1 MKFAIIANETKE
13 KAARLT
19 NEIVGWLQ
27 ARGMEVRFLQRTAVD
42 KGNIDQELHSY
53 LRQVDIIIV
62 LGGDGTLLNA
72 AYLFRDYDAP
82 LLGINIGHLGFLTSF
97 EQTNLYEG
105 MEKIVNGDYL
115 IEERM
120 TLDVYLER
128 KGAIIGTFTAVNDAV
143 VSKNSLARMFTMEIS
158 VNERVIDRYA
168 ADGLILSTPTGSTA
182 YSLSAGGPIVEPSLQ
197 ALLLTP
203 ICAHNLYSRPMVV
216 NPTEVISV
224 RVIQPTSDV
233 TLTIDGQIGVDVQD
247 EDVVMVAKGKKNV
260 KFAKLEHRNFYQILR
275 EKLSKGK

>member
-1 MKFAIIANETKE
+1 MNFAIIANETKE
-13 KAARLT
+13 KAAQLT
-19 NEIVGWLQ
+19 SEIVGWLQ
-27 ARGMEVRFLQRTAVD
+27 TRGMEARFLPGTSFKD
-42 KGNIDQELHSY
+42 GNIDQELNGY
-53 LRQVDIIIV
+53 LQEVDVIIV

-72 AYLFRDYDAP
+72 ANLFRDYDAP

-97 EQTNLYEG
+97 EHTNLSEG
-105 MEKIVNGDYL
+105 LEKIANGEYL

-120 TLDVYLER
+120 TLDVFLER
-128 KGAIIGTFTAVNDAV
+128 KGTIIGTYTAVNDAV
-143 VSKNSLARMFTMEIS
+143 VSKNALARMFTMEIS

-168 ADGLILSTPTGSTA
+168 ADGLILATPTGSTA

-216 NPTEVISV
+216 NPNEVISV

-233 TLTIDGQIGVDVQD
+233 TLTIDGQIGVDIHD
-247 EDVVMVAKGKKNV
+247 EDVVMVAKGRKNI
-260 KFAKLEHRNFYQILR
+260 KFARLEHSNFYQILH
-275 EKLSKGK
+275 EKLSNGL

>member
-13 KAARLT
+13 NATRLT
-19 NEIVGWLQ
+19 NETMSWLQ
-27 ARGMEVRFLQRTAVD
+27 ARGMEARFLKND
-42 KGNIDQELHSY
+42 SMIEGNIDSELNAYLQE
-53 LRQVDIIIV
+53 VDIIIV

-72 AYLFRDYDAP
+72 GYLFRDYNAP

-97 EQTNLYEG
+97 EHTNLHEG
-105 MEKIVNGDYL
+105 LEKIASGDYL

-120 TLDVYLER
+120 TIDVFHER
-128 KGAIIGTFTAVNDAV
+128 KGKTIGAYTAINDAV

-158 VNERVIDRYA
+158 VNDRVIDRYA

-182 YSLSAGGPIVEPSLQ
+182 YSLSAGGPIVEPSLK

-216 NPTEVISV
+216 NTEEVISV
-224 RVIQPTSDV
+224 RVLQSTSDV
-233 TLTIDGQIGVDVQD
+233 TLTIDGQIGVEIHD
-247 EDVVMVAKGKKNV
+247 EDIVKVAKGKKNV
-260 KFAKLEHRNFYQILR
+260 RFARLEQRNFYQILR
-275 EKLSKGK
+275 EKFSKGK